1 MLGFRQ
7 RGSRSPRYKNRLL
20 RPEVAL
26 RAFEIDGIVVV
37 DTMSEIRELRQRM
50 GLSQQQC
57 AALLDVAVE
66 TFLPWDSG
74 RRRAPTA
81 ALQRARATV
90 AEYARQHEP
99 LSLDQ
104 LASELG
110 TVKLTRRERNNPSMI
125 RCPSLFSRRRH
136 RIPDAERSRSQ

>member
-1 MLGFRQ
+1 MLGVRQ

-90 AEYARQHEP
+90 A
-99 LSLDQ
+99 DT
-104 LASELG
+104 LANTS
-110 TVKLTRRERNNPSMI
+110 PS
-125 RCPSLFSRRRH
+125 RWTNSPPSLALTPLCVKTLVQAAWVSVWRARKSVMTRW
-136 RIPDAERSRSQ
+136 